1 MTSRAHGSESTSGAQ
16 VPDAAPANAAPAN
29 AAPADSSAT
38 AATVAGDPTQPGAA
52 TPEEY
57 VIDLIPDE
65 LALARTQ
72 LASGLAGLSE
82 AVVQRRIARLET
94 QERGAP
100 EELDVARALLAEALW
115 RQGRALAA
123 GEAIDRVRGGSLE
136 RRRPLIMLI
145 EAEAHAARGDTDRAT
160 AMMER
165 VVASVGVD
173 EAWRLRAGLPSRLR
187 WPTPASLLARRQ
199 GATADGF
206 AAGGGRS
213 AGDQNVPADPGRTA
227 AAHAR
232 LEAARLAF
240 GAGDADRGDRELMVA
255 LRLDQRIATEGVA
268 LLEPTLSEEPG
279 TERLLLYGDL
289 LRAAGRGSEASIAYD
304 RAARG

>member
-1 MTSRAHGSESTSGAQ
+1 MTSRAPGGESSSRTRAPQAPLADEPLEST
-16 VPDAAPANAAPAN
+16 VPD
-29 AAPADSSAT
+29 
-38 AATVAGDPTQPGAA
+38 DPTQPADRAA
-52 TPEEY
+52 GEY
-57 VIDLIPDE
+57 IIDLIPDD

-82 AVVQRRIARLET
+82 AVMLRRIARLET
-94 QERGAP
+94 QARGAP
-100 EELDVARALLAEALW
+100 EELDAARALLAEALW
-115 RQGRALAA
+115 RQGRPMAA
-123 GEAIDRVRGGSLE
+123 GGVIDRVRGGSLE

-145 EAEAHAARGDTDRAT
+145 EAEAFAARGDTDRAT
-160 AMMER
+160 ALMER
-165 VVASVGVD
+165 VVGAVGVD

-199 GATADGF
+199 GAAADAF
-206 AAGGGRS
+206 APGGS
-213 AGDQNVPADPGRTA
+213 PAPGDQGVPADPARTA

-232 LEAARLAF
+232 LEAARMAF

-255 LRLDQRIATEGVA
+255 LRLDPRIAPEGVA

-279 TERLLLYGDL
+279 TGRLLLYGDL

-304 RAARG
+304 QAARG